1 MEIKLAETIRTFR
14 KERSLTQEQLAE
26 VLGVTVGAVYK
37 WEAGLSTPELPLI
50 VEMADFFDTSV
61 DVLLGYTL
69 KDNRIDATAQR
80 LLHCQRTKDMDGLEE
95 AEKALKKY
103 PNSFDIVYRSAMLY
117 QALGLYKRDNAKLR
131 RALELLE
138 KARPLL
144 HQNTN
149 PRISEQT
156 LYVAMAEIC
165 QDLEDDERALE
176 LFKQHN
182 TDGLYSDCIGMIYA
196 KDAKDAKHAQ
206 EALPYLSE
214 SLLIHE
220 AALVRTVMGYL
231 NLFLNSRDYAKAQE
245 LLAWALP
252 FFTAMPRPDCTSFMD
267 KINMI
272 FYLFHAHALLKTGQP
287 ESARKSA
294 EEAHRLAVRFDA
306 APSYAADTIRFVM
319 PGEDSTVNDD
329 LGETAEQAA
338 QNALQQ
344 MDDPQTT
351 ALWQEVCNAR

>member
-1 MEIKLAETIRTFR
+1 
-14 KERSLTQEQLAE
+14 
-26 VLGVTVGAVYK
+26 
-37 WEAGLSTPELPLI
+37 
-50 VEMADFFDTSV
+50 
-61 DVLLGYTL
+61 
-69 KDNRIDATAQR
+69 
-80 LLHCQRTKDMDGLEE
+80 
-95 AEKALKKY
+95 
-103 PNSFDIVYRSAMLY
+103 MLY

-156 LYVAMAEIC
+156 LYVAMAEIS

-176 LFKQHN
+176 LFRQHN
-182 TDGLYSDCIGMIYA
+182 TDGLYSDCIGMILA
-196 KDAKDAKHAQ
+196 KDAKRAQ

-231 NLFLNSRDYAKAQE
+231 NLFLNSRDYAQAQA

-252 FFTAMPRPDCTSFMD
+252 IFTAMPRPECTSFMD
-267 KINMI
+267 KINSV
-272 FYLFHAHALLKTGQP
+272 FYLFQAHVLFKTGQP
-287 ESARKSA
+287 EEARTSA
-294 EEAHRLAVRFDA
+294 EESHRLAVRFDA
-306 APSYAADTIRFVM
+306 APSYAADTIRFAM

-329 LGETAEQAA
+329 LGETAAQAT
-338 QNALQQ
+338 QNALKQ
-344 MDDPQTT
+344 MEDPQTT
-351 ALWQEVCNAR
+351 ALWQEMCDAR

>member
-1 MEIKLAETIRTFR
+1 MEIKLAESIRTFR

-50 VEMADFFDTSV
+50 VEMADFFDTSI
-61 DVLLGYTL
+61 DVLLGYIL
-69 KDNRIDATAQR
+69 KDNRIDATARR
-80 LLHCQRTKDMDGLEE
+80 LRHCQRVKDLNGLEE

-103 PNSFDIVYRSAMLY
+103 PNSFIIVYRSAMLY

-131 RALELLE
+131 RALELF
-138 KARPLL
+138 R
-144 HQNTN
+144 
-149 PRISEQT
+149 
-156 LYVAMAEIC
+156 
-165 QDLEDDERALE
+165 
-176 LFKQHN
+176 QHN
-182 TDGLYSDCIGMIYA
+182 TDGLYSDCIGMILA
-196 KDAKDAKHAQ
+196 KDAKRAQ

-231 NLFLNSRDYAKAQE
+231 NLFLNSRDYAQAQA

-252 FFTAMPRPDCTSFMD
+252 IFTAMPRPECTSFMD
-267 KINMI
+267 KINSV
-272 FYLFHAHALLKTGQP
+272 FYLFQAHVLLKTGQP
-287 ESARKSA
+287 EEARTSA

-306 APSYAADTIRFVM
+306 APSYAADTIRFAM

-329 LGETAEQAA
+329 LGETAAQAA
-338 QNALQQ
+338 QNALKQ
-344 MDDPQTT
+344 MEDPQTT
-351 ALWQEVCNAR
+351 ALWQEMCDAR

>member
-1 MEIKLAETIRTFR
+1 MEIKLAESIRTFR

-50 VEMADFFDTSV
+50 VEMADFFDTSI
-61 DVLLGYTL
+61 DVLLGYIL
-69 KDNRIDATAQR
+69 KDNRIDATARR
-80 LLHCQRTKDMDGLEE
+80 LRHCQRVKDLNGLEE

-103 PNSFDIVYRSAMLY
+103 PNSFIIVYRSAMLY

-156 LYVAMAEIC
+156 LYVAMAEIS
-165 QDLEDDERALE
+165 QDLEDDER
-176 LFKQHN
+176 
-182 TDGLYSDCIGMIYA
+182 
-196 KDAKDAKHAQ
+196 AQ

-231 NLFLNSRDYAKAQE
+231 NLFLNSRDYAQAQA

-252 FFTAMPRPDCTSFMD
+252 IFTAMPRPECTSFMD
-267 KINMI
+267 KINSV
-272 FYLFHAHALLKTGQP
+272 FYLFQAHVLLKTGQP
-287 ESARKSA
+287 EEARTSA

-306 APSYAADTIRFVM
+306 APSYAADTIRFAM

-329 LGETAEQAA
+329 LGETAAQAA
-338 QNALQQ
+338 QNALKQ

-351 ALWQEVCNAR
+351 ALWQEMCDAR

>member
-1 MEIKLAETIRTFR
+1 M
-14 KERSLTQEQLAE
+14 
-26 VLGVTVGAVYK
+26 
-37 WEAGLSTPELPLI
+37 
-50 VEMADFFDTSV
+50 EMADFFDTSI
-61 DVLLGYTL
+61 DVLLGYIL
-69 KDNRIDATAQR
+69 KDNRIDATARR
-80 LLHCQRTKDMDGLEE
+80 LRHCQRVKDLNGLEE

-103 PNSFDIVYRSAMLY
+103 PNSFIIVYRSAMLY
-117 QALGLYKRDNAKLR
+117 QALGLHKRDNAKLR

-156 LYVAMAEIC
+156 LYVAMAEIS

-176 LFKQHN
+176 LFRQHN
-182 TDGLYSDCIGMIYA
+182 TDGLYSDSIGMILA
-196 KDAKDAKHAQ
+196 KDAKRAQ

-231 NLFLNSRDYAKAQE
+231 NLFLNSRDYAQAQA

-252 FFTAMPRPDCTSFMD
+252 IFTAMPRPECTSFMD
-267 KINMI
+267 KINSV
-272 FYLFHAHALLKTGQP
+272 FYLFQAHVLFKTGQP
-287 ESARKSA
+287 EEARTSA

-306 APSYAADTIRFVM
+306 APSYAADTIRFAM

-329 LGETAEQAA
+329 LGETAAQAA
-338 QNALQQ
+338 QNALKQ

-351 ALWQEVCNAR
+351 ALWQELCDAR

>member
-1 MEIKLAETIRTFR
+1 
-14 KERSLTQEQLAE
+14 
-26 VLGVTVGAVYK
+26 
-37 WEAGLSTPELPLI
+37 
-50 VEMADFFDTSV
+50 
-61 DVLLGYTL
+61 
-69 KDNRIDATAQR
+69 
-80 LLHCQRTKDMDGLEE
+80 
-95 AEKALKKY
+95 
-103 PNSFDIVYRSAMLY
+103 MLY

-182 TDGLYSDCIGMIYA
+182 TNGLYSDCIGMIFA
-196 KDAKDAKHAQ
+196 KDAKRAK
-206 EALPYLSE
+206 EAVPYLSE

-231 NLFLNSRDYAKAQE
+231 NLFLNSRDYAQALA
-245 LLAWALP
+245 LLDWALP
-252 FFTAMPRPDCTSFMD
+252 FFTTMPRPGCTSFMD
-267 KINMI
+267 KINMV
-272 FYLFHAHALLKTGQP
+272 FYMFQAHALLKTGQP
-287 ESARKSA
+287 ERARKSA
-294 EEAHRLAVRFDA
+294 EEAHCLAVRFDA

-319 PGEDSTVNDD
+319 PGEDSTANDD
-329 LGETAEQAA
+329 LGETAAQAA

-344 MDDPQTT
+344 IDDPQMT
-351 ALWQEVCNAR
+351 ALWQEMCDER

>member
-1 MEIKLAETIRTFR
+1 MEIKLAESIRTFR
-14 KERSLTQEQLAE
+14 KERGLTQEQLAE
-26 VLGVTVGAVYK
+26 VLGVTAGAVYK

-80 LLHCQRTKDMDGLEE
+80 LLHCQRSKDLSGLEE

-138 KARPLL
+138 KARLLL

-182 TDGLYSDCIGMIYA
+182 TNGLYSDCIGMIFA
-196 KDAKDAKHAQ
+196 KDAKRAK
-206 EALPYLSE
+206 EAVPYLSE

-231 NLFLNSRDYAKAQE
+231 NLFLNSRDYAQALA
-245 LLAWALP
+245 LLDWALP
-252 FFTAMPRPDCTSFMD
+252 FFTTMPRPGCTSFMD
-267 KINMI
+267 KINMV
-272 FYLFHAHALLKTGQP
+272 FYMFQAHALLKTGQP

-294 EEAHRLAVRFDA
+294 EEAHCLAVRFDA
-306 APSYAADTIRFVM
+306 APSYAADTIHFVM
-319 PGEDSTVNDD
+319 PGEDSTANDD
-329 LGETAEQAA
+329 LGETAAQAA

-344 MDDPQTT
+344 IDDPQMT
-351 ALWQEVCNAR
+351 ALWQEMCDER